1 MELIIKETGRIKKE
15 TCKQEPVFKIEDS
28 TLISC
33 ESNGCTTVTIPA
45 DVKTIGKMCFAS
57 ADVEEVIL
65 PEGIKCI
72 ESKAFADC
80 FNLKKI
86 NFPEG
91 LETVKD
97 RTFMNCGSL
106 TEITLP
112 ESITKIGDCAFYN
125 AGIEQL
131 TLPDPKN
138 VLSIGAN
145 VFGAIKIKSINIPK
159 NFKLSKAMFST
170 CQQLRS
176 VNFESNWVLIPERCF
191 YYCTNLEEIDI
202 SKALFIKDSA
212 FLECHSLS
220 VNVIPAH
227 TYVSA
232 CAFMKTG
239 VEDVTIE
246 DISEVEKKAFSDCK
260 ALKKLTIN
268 VPDGPAIADNLC
280 IPKELAAHC
289 TSLQTVAFTGHTE
302 NLSSIKAAAFMGTT
316 MLREI
321 SLPDSIRTIEQC
333 AFYNSGIKNIHLPE
347 DLRQIGNGAFG
358 SSGIKSIIVPD
369 RVTKLGRGVF
379 NRCYELTDVTL
390 PESITTI
397 PRYAFIDCCKL
408 KTVNAPNITVVCDSA
423 FCNCEM
429 LTAFDFSQIKE
440 LGSTSFAGTSI
451 RKAVLSNKLTKL
463 QPSIFCS
470 CKNLQ
475 SVDMSA
481 CDNVK
486 TISTRCFEDCN
497 KLTDIKLPPNVRK
510 FADSCFKSVKFDSLV
525 INAGIRINCHALSGA
540 VIDELEF
547 VDDTDSP
554 TRTIVDISAFEGA
567 KVGRLI
573 IPDHMYGRFKK
584 MISQMQ

>member
-1 MELIIKETGRIKKE
+1 MEIIIKETGCKKE
-15 TCKQEPVFKIEDS
+15 ACNQEPVFKIEDS

-33 ESNGCTTVTIPA
+33 ELNGCTTVTIPA
-45 DVKTIGKMCFAS
+45 DVNTIGKMCFTS
-57 ADVEEVIL
+57 TDVEEVIL
-65 PEGIKCI
+65 PEEIKHI
-72 ESKAFADC
+72 ESKVFTNC

-91 LETVKD
+91 LESVED
-97 RTFMNCGSL
+97 SAFMNCGSL
-106 TEITLP
+106 TEVTLP
-112 ESITKIGDCAFYN
+112 ESVTKIGDCAFYN

-246 DISEVEKKAFSDCK
+246 DISKIGEKAFSDCK
-260 ALKKLTIN
+260 RLKSLTIN

-347 DLRQIGNGAFG
+347 DLKQIGTMAFAK
-358 SSGIKSIIVPD
+358 SGLKNIVIPNK
-369 RVTKLGRGVF
+369 TKGLGEYAF
-379 NRCYELTDVTL
+379 LDCEELTEATL
-390 PESITTI
+390 PESVTKI
-397 PRYAFIDCCKL
+397 PSGIFEKCYNL
-408 KTVNAPNITVVCDSA
+408 KTVNAPNVNTVCEHA
-423 FCNCEM
+423 FYDCRNLE
-429 LTAFDFSQIKE
+429 AFDFSKLQS
-440 LGSTSFAGTSI
+440 LGPMAFAYTGI
-451 RKAVLSNKLTKL
+451 RKAVFSDKFSELGVSV
-463 QPSIFCS
+463 FYS

-475 SVDMSA
+475 TVDM
-481 CDNVK
+481 K
-486 TISTRCFEDCN
+486 TCKIQEIPYQCFCFCNELKDIQLPQDVTIFDSDCFLRAKFN
-497 KLTDIKLPPNVRK
+497 KLIINTGTYIGDNA
-510 FADSCFKSVKFDSLV
+510 FGKSFINELV
-525 INAGIRINCHALSGA
+525 
-540 VIDELEF
+540 F
-547 VDDTDSP
+547 VDDTNHLTKTDVHSL
-554 TRTIVDISAFEGA
+554 AFENA
-567 KVGRLI
+567 EVGKLA
-573 IPDHMYGRFKK
+573 IPDHMYDRFKDA
-584 MISQMQ
+584 INQMQ

>member
-1 MELIIKETGRIKKE
+1 MELIIKETGRMKKE
-15 TCKQEPVFKIEDS
+15 TCKQEPVFKMKDS
-28 TLISC
+28 VLISC
-33 ESNGCTTVTIPA
+33 ELNGCTAVTIPA
-45 DVKTIGKMCFAS
+45 GVKIIGKMCFAS
-57 ADVEEVIL
+57 TDVEEIIL

-91 LETVKD
+91 LETVED
-97 RTFMNCGSL
+97 RAFMNCGSL
-106 TEITLP
+106 TEVILPTTL
-112 ESITKIGDCAFYN
+112 TKIGDYAFHN
-125 AGIEQL
+125 AGIKQL

-246 DISEVEKKAFSDCK
+246 DISEVEEKAFSDCK

-268 VPDGPAIADNLC
+268 VPDGPVIADDLC
-280 IPKELAAHC
+280 IPEELAARC
-289 TSLQTVAFTGHTE
+289 TNLQTVTFTGHAE
-302 NLSSIKAAAFMGTT
+302 NLLSIKAAAFRETT
-316 MLREI
+316 MLTEI

-333 AFYNSGIKNIHLPE
+333 AFCDSGIKNIHLPE

-358 SSGIKSIIVPD
+358 SSGIKSIVIPD
-369 RVTKLGRGVF
+369 RVTMLGRRAF
-379 NRCYELTDVTL
+379 SRCYELTDVTL
-390 PESITTI
+390 PESVTVI
-397 PRYAFIDCCKL
+397 PRLAFINCDKL
-408 KTVNAPNITVVCDSA
+408 KTISAPNVAVVCDNA
-423 FCNCEM
+423 FYNCKM
-429 LTAFDFSQIKE
+429 LTAFDFSQVKE
-440 LGSTSFAGTSI
+440 LGSASFAGTSI

-497 KLTDIKLPPNVRK
+497 KLTDIKFPPNVRK

-525 INAGIRINCHALSGA
+525 INAGIRIDNGAFSEA

-547 VDDTDSP
+547 VDDANSP
-554 TRTIVDISAFEGA
+554 TRIIVDISAFEGA

-584 MISQMQ
+584 AISQMQ